1 MASAWWESEL
11 SHVWVM
17 GEVRAAYTE
26 RRFSGKIDEPSRYRP
41 RCSRSTGTP
50 ETAPHLIDS
59 VWRLLC
65 LHIIEEVMLKKKKTV
80 RLWFISWSLLFYR
93 PSESDW
99 KEKKG
104 AFFLSLSISCIED
117 GSANTNLQGAYPPVI
132 MYRLNCRATVSVCEC
147 VELGILRSL
156 WVGVISDFACT
167 RASICLC
174 SRVSM

>member
-1 MASAWWESEL
+1 
-11 SHVWVM
+11 M

-41 RCSRSTGTP
+41 RLQQINRYSRNRPTP
-50 ETAPHLIDS
+50 DRFSLTFTVSSHHRGSD
-59 VWRLLC
+59 V
-65 LHIIEEVMLKKKKTV
+65 KKKKTV